1 MTKLFE
7 PYSLADLTLKNRF
20 VVAPMCQYSAQ
31 HGMPNDWHFVHLG
44 RFALGGYALVIA
56 EASAVSPKGRIT
68 YADTGIWN
76 DEQAAEWKRI
86 TTFLHANG
94 AAAGIQLAHAG
105 RKASTALPWRKGFD
119 ETAEEKQIYAFEDWT
134 PEAPSPQAH
143 GPDFVEPSELS
154 VEAIA
159 QLVQD
164 FADAAKRSDEA
175 GFDVVEIHG
184 AHGYL
189 INQFLSPVANHRTD
203 AYGGSFENRMRF
215 PLEVVKAV
223 RAVWPKSKPLFL
235 RVSATDALPEGLT
248 PDHVAE
254 FAKQAHAAGVDM
266 VHCSSGG
273 FAGASITAAPN
284 YQVPLAAAI
293 KQKAGVPTT
302 AVGLIVTPEDAAQII
317 DNGDADLVAMAR
329 GALDDP
335 NFPLHARRAL
345 GETKGG
351 DYSAWPRQEGYAVRG
366 MDKVLGRA

>member
-7 PYSLADLTLKNRF
+7 PYSLADLTFKNRF
-20 VVAPMCQYSAQ
+20 VVAPMCQYSAR
-31 HGMPNDWHFVHLG
+31 HGLPNDWHLVHLG

-76 DEQAAEWKRI
+76 DEQAARWKRI
-86 TTFLHANG
+86 TDFLHANG

-105 RKASTALPWRKGFD
+105 RKASTALPFRKGFD
-119 ETAEEKQIYAFEDWT
+119 ETPAERETYAFESWT
-134 PEAPSPQAH
+134 PEAPSAEAH
-143 GPDFVEPSELS
+143 GPDFVEPTELTVQEIAKL
-154 VEAIA
+154 VE
-159 QLVQD
+159 D
-164 FADAAKRSDEA
+164 FAAATRRSDEA

-203 AYGGSFENRMRF
+203 SYGGSFENRMRF
-215 PLEVVKAV
+215 PLEVIKAV
-223 RAVWPKSKPLFL
+223 RAAWPKGKPLFL

-254 FAKQAHAAGVDM
+254 FARQAHAAGVDM

-273 FAGASITAAPN
+273 FAGASITAGPN

-302 AVGLIVTPEDAAQII
+302 AVGLIVTPEDAANIV
-317 DNGDADLVAMAR
+317 DSGDADLVAMAR

-335 NFPLHARRAL
+335 NFPLHARRTL

-351 DYSAWPRQEGYAVRG
+351 DYSAWPHQEGYAVRG

>member
-7 PYSLADLTLKNRF
+7 PYMLAKLTLKNRF

-31 HGMPNDWHFVHLG
+31 DGMPNSWHYVHLG
-44 RFALGGYALVIA
+44 RFALGGYALVIT
-56 EASAVSPKGRIT
+56 EASAVTPTGRIT
-68 YADTGIWN
+68 YADAGIWN

-86 TTFLHANG
+86 TDFLHANG

-105 RKASTALPWRKGFD
+105 RKASTPLPWRGSFN
-119 ETAEEKQIYAFEDWT
+119 ETPAEKEAGAFQSWT
-134 PEAPSPQAH
+134 PEAPSAEIH
-143 GPDFVEPSELS
+143 GPGNYTEPTELS
-154 VEAIA
+154 IEQIA
-159 QLVQD
+159 QLVDD
-164 FADAAKRSDEA
+164 FAAAARRADHA

-215 PLEVVKAV
+215 PLEVIKAV
-223 RAVWPKSKPLFL
+223 RAAWPQGKPLFL

-273 FAGASITAAPN
+273 FAGAAINAGPN

-302 AVGLIVTPEDAAQII
+302 AVGLIATPEDAARIV
-317 DNGDADLVAMAR
+317 DSGDADLVAMAR

-335 NFPLHARRAL
+335 NFPLHAHRAL
-345 GETKGG
+345 GLTKG
-351 DYSAWPRQEGYAVRG
+351 DYSAWPQQEGYAVRG

>member
-7 PYSLADLTLKNRF
+7 PYPLAELTLKNRF

-56 EASAVSPKGRIT
+56 EASAVTPKGRIT

-86 TTFLHANG
+86 TAFLHANG

-105 RKASTALPWRKGFD
+105 RKASTALPWRGGFN
-119 ETAEEKQIYAFEDWT
+119 ETAAEKETYAFESWT
-134 PEAPSPQAH
+134 PEAPSAEKH
-143 GPDFVEPSELS
+143 GPNFVEPSELS
-154 VEAIA
+154 VEEIA
-159 QLVQD
+159 QLVED
-164 FADAAKRSDEA
+164 FAAAARRSDEA
-175 GFDVVEIHG
+175 GFDVVEIHA

-189 INQFLSPVANHRTD
+189 LNQFLSPIANHRTD
-203 AYGGSFENRMRF
+203 DYGGALENRMRF

-223 RAVWPKSKPLFL
+223 RAAWPKHKPLFL

-248 PDHVAE
+248 PDDVAE
-254 FAKQAHAAGVDM
+254 FAKQAHAAGTDM

-273 FAGASITAAPN
+273 FAGAAITAAPN

-302 AVGLIVTPEDAAQII
+302 AVGLIVTPQDAAKII
-317 DNGDADLVAMAR
+317 DDGDADLVAMAR

-345 GETKGG
+345 GFTTKD
-351 DYSAWPRQEGYAVRG
+351 DYAAWPRQEGYAVQA
-366 MDKVLGRA
+366 MDKVLGRT